1 MKIILQNVSFSFSGD
16 KPAIKN
22 ISTSFATGQ
31 LTSILGSNGSGKT
44 TLLRLLAGELH
55 STDGKIHT
63 QTPNTQNIAY
73 NPSQSIAYIPQDVQ
87 DPAYLTVRETV
98 AMARFNPRKFLGWKL
113 SPDDKRIVEESMTTC
128 GVIDFS
134 ERTFSRLSGG
144 EKQRAWLAFCLAQ
157 QRNFML
163 LDESLSG
170 IDFVAKDEL
179 FTLMAKIAEN
189 GKGILLVTHD
199 PDMAQRHSHH
209 VLILKNQEIIYDGLP
224 PQNLHSMI

>member
-1 MKIILQNVSFSFSGD
+1 MKIILQKVSFSFSGD

-44 TLLRLLAGELH
+44 TLIRVLAGELQY
-55 STDGKIHT
+55 TDGKILT
-63 QTPNTQNIAY
+63 QTNNLQNLDY
-73 NPSQSIAYIPQDVQ
+73 NPLQAVAYISQDVQ
-87 DPAYLTVRETV
+87 DPTYLTVRETV
-98 AMARFNPRKFLGWKL
+98 TMARFNPRKLLGWKL
-113 SPDDKRIVEESMTTC
+113 STNDEQIVEESMTTC
-128 GVIDFS
+128 GVMDFS
-134 ERTFSRLSGG
+134 ERTFNQLSGG

-157 QRNFML
+157 ERNFML

-209 VLILKNQEIIYDGLP
+209 VLVLKGQEITYDGLP
-224 PQNLHSMI
+224 PQNLHSII